1 MFAAIA
7 RSLFDAYKRQGATV
21 RVVWHPSS
29 GEPVC
34 EGDGVRA
41 VIAGEGTF
49 SGERYSIDTVEVIK
63 AEFRDLRQSEIVSV
77 DGTDYG
83 VRDIASDDGVFLR
96 LVIGVPD
103 HGSCA

>member
-7 RSLFDAYKRQGATV
+7 RSLFDAYKRQDATV
-21 RVVWHPSS
+21 HVVWHPSS

-41 VIAGEGTF
+41 VIAGEGAF
-49 SGERYSIDTVEVIK
+49 SGERYSIDTVEVMK
-63 AEFRDLRQSEIVSV
+63 SAFPGLRQSETVSV
-77 DGTDYG
+77 DGADFG

>member
-21 RVVWHPSS
+21 RVVWHP
-29 GEPVC
+29 
-34 EGDGVRA
+34 
-41 VIAGEGTF
+41 GTF

-77 DGTDYG
+77 DGVDFG

>member
-7 RSLFDAYKRQGATV
+7 RSLFDAYKRRGATV

-49 SGERYSIDTVEVIK
+49 SGERYSIDTVEVMK
-63 AEFRDLRQSEIVSV
+63 AEFPGLRQTEVVSV

-83 VRDIASDDGVFLR
+83 VRDIAADDGVFLR
-96 LVIGVPD
+96 IVIGVPD